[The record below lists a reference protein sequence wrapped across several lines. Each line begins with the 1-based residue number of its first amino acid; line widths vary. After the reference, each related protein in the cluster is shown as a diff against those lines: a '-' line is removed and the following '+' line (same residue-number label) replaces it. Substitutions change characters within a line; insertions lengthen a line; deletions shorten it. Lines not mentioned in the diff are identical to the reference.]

1 MKIGIL
7 SDTHDKLARTR
18 FAVQQLKSRG
28 AELLVHCGDLICPE
42 IVVECSILP
51 LYFVFGNNDCDTV
64 PSLRRAASE
73 HGAICLGWGGEFT
86 VAETR
91 IAVVHGHLTSDLRP
105 LLKAQPQYLL
115 SGHSHIRHD
124 WYEGVVRR
132 INPGALHRAD
142 EYTVALLDLKS
153 DDLQFLPIPKHA

>member
-1 MKIGIL
+1 MKIGII

-18 FAVQQLKSRG
+18 YAVQLLKSHG
-28 AELLVHCGDLICPE
+28 AELLIHCGDFTGRE
-42 IVVECSILP
+42 ILVECSVLP

-64 PSLRRAASE
+64 PDLREMATT

-86 VAETR
+86 VHDTR

-105 LLKAQPQYLL
+105 LLKAQPHFLF
-115 SGHSHIRHD
+115 SGHSHIRGD
-124 WYEGVVRR
+124 WHEGNVRR

-142 EYTVALLDLKS
+142 DFSVALLDLVS
-153 DDLQFLPIPKHA
+153 DELQFLPIPKQG